1 MRREPW
7 AARLHRA
14 LGRRCSFAPWGRR
27 PRCGGARSRVCSGRA
42 RTPALEAA
50 RRGLERLCRLPVAEA
65 QTLISYAVVIRLE
78 HPFASLFWMDFSSL
92 MKSLHTCVHL
102 IHDFSLV
109 AASRP
114 RLPIVTSGP
123 PARRRP
129 LAFPLLASHVFL
141 PLSRRAV
148 FHVCDLSAGE
158 WGFCCPPEGAGRGP
172 DVPHVDPV
180 PSGV

>member
-1 MRREPW
+1 MRHEPW

-14 LGRRCSFAPWGRR
+14 LGRRCLFAPWGRR

-42 RTPALEAA
+42 QTPALEAA
-50 RRGLERLCRLPVAEA
+50 RRDLERLCRLPVAEA

-172 DVPHVDPV
+172 GVPHVDPV